1 MKIKNPEQNIFS
13 LKIDPPFPAT
23 LCLLAYRG
31 DFSFF
36 GNKLKPIANYIRKNQ
51 PRIRKNHFRL
61 TLSLE
66 CSTFNAKRRQLRLD
80 AVKSILFGAMDSEY
94 DVVIIGG
101 AFSGAATSL
110 MLKRTS

>member
-1 MKIKNPEQNIFS
+1 MKVANGAKRFCRCFHRVAAERAVHMKINKTGRKIIS
-13 LKIDPPFPAT
+13 LEIDDPFPAT

-66 CSTFNAKRRQLRLD
+66 CSTFNAKRRQLKVEHSRLS
-80 AVKSILFGAMDSEY
+80 VRRK
-94 DVVIIGG
+94 
-101 AFSGAATSL
+101 
-110 MLKRTS
+110 